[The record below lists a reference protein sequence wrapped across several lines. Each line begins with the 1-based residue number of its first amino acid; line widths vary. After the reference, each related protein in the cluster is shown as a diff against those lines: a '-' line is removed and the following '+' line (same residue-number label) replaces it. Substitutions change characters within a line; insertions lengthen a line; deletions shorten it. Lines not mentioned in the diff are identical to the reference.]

1 MEQSELSGEKDTGK
15 GNRMKDKQT
24 TFLSWDG
31 KQKRLVQF
39 TKINVSYFGDENEDE
54 NIFGQGELNNS
65 P

>member
-1 MEQSELSGEKDTGK
+1 
-15 GNRMKDKQT
+15 MKDKQT

-54 NIFGQGELNNS
+54 NIFGEEE
-65 P
+65 